1 MKRLVNRLFGI
12 PKEFDMKQAIKKAV
26 SKVMSYGY
34 DDAIGTHLYLG
45 RYVTRGDIEQLRKKV
60 SKYKFA

>member
-1 MKRLVNRLFGI
+1 MKLIDRLFGI

-45 RYVTRGDIEQLRKKV
+45 RYVTSAQMRRMKERAFN
-60 SKYKFA
+60 YKFK